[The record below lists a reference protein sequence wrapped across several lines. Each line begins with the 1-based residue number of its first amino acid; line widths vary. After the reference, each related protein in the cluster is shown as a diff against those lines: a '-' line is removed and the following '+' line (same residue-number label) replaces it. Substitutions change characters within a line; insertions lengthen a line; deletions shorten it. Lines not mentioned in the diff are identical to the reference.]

1 MGEDCLFFG
10 FMATL
15 WIIDGYNFIR
25 QSQRF
30 SELEAKDGPR
40 GKSAALRWLGEFRKR
55 TGERVCVVFDAYSRL
70 ENALK
75 EEHLH
80 GVQVLSSR
88 GGYTADEEII
98 AMAQE
103 KMQAAVVVSSDRM
116 ILEAAVKAGAAIL
129 KSDEFER
136 EVAKILG
143 GEVPDEEA
151 QRARRRPSKG
161 DAFRPPKE
169 KKKALALLKKY
180 Q

>member
-1 MGEDCLFFG
+1 
-10 FMATL
+10 MATL

-25 QSQRF
+25 QSRRF
-30 SELEAKDGPR
+30 AELEARNGAR
-40 GKSAALRWLGEFRKR
+40 GKEAALRWLGDFGFK

-70 ENALK
+70 ENEMK
-75 EEHLH
+75 EDRLH
-80 GVQVLSSR
+80 GLRVLASR

-98 AMAQE
+98 AMARE
-103 KMQAAVVVSSDRM
+103 KGAAAVVVSSDRA
-116 ILEAAVKAGAAIL
+116 IQEAAVKAGASIL

-136 EVAKILG
+136 EVAKILE
-143 GEVPDEEA
+143 GEAPDEEA
-151 QRARRRPSKG
+151 LRARRRPGKG